1 MRFVTEKCLFGLA
14 VAGLLAVAAAAGGQ
28 VWGSQSIEGKLAF
41 EKGTGPVL
49 ETQGKNITLSARNS
63 YMFNTLGDPRLR
75 NKDVRLEGDKLPDG
89 SFQVARIL
97 TVHNGKLYRIQYYCE
112 TCNIVALQPGPCM
125 CCQHPVE
132 LQEIPL
138 DKNDKNVIITK

>member
-1 MRFVTEKCLFGLA
+1 MRFATGKYLFCLA
-14 VAGLLAVAAAAGGQ
+14 VAGLLGVAAAAGGQ
-28 VWGSQSIEGKLAF
+28 VWGSQTINGKLAF

-49 ETQGKNITLSARNS
+49 ESQGKSTTLSARNS
-63 YMFNTLGDPRLR
+63 YLFNTLGDPRLR
-75 NKDVRLEGDKLPDG
+75 DKDVRLEGDKLPDG